1 MKTAVKTAVKRAAHL
16 ALLGLNM
23 VLFATRALS
32 LAAAV
37 RTPTLTHAL
46 RMSTAASS
54 RIAIV
59 GDVEIEPTRVDEF
72 MDCMKIDALGSRK
85 EAGCLR
91 FDLLRDNEK
100 PNRFFFYEIY
110 DDKAAVDV
118 HKATPHFKA
127 WSDFKESGGVLSQTS
142 TKASAPADWAIQ
154 EKGE

>member
-1 MKTAVKTAVKRAAHL
+1 M
-16 ALLGLNM
+16 
-23 VLFATRALS
+23 
-32 LAAAV
+32 
-37 RTPTLTHAL
+37 
-46 RMSTAASS
+46 
-54 RIAIV
+54 
-59 GDVEIEPTRVDEF
+59 E
-72 MDCMKIDALGSRK
+72 CMKIDALGSRK